1 MEPSIVIIGGV
12 SFGTTLS
19 LIIYIIRASIQYG
32 ALKTK
37 VDTMW
42 AFQMRRAISEVT
54 QSGIGTMNSPIRFTE
69 DAIARLDP
77 IRDELI
83 ELYQKDPDRDDD
95 AKMLL
100 DIEQKFGDVLL
111 NIVCIPCGLSHGA
124 CLILAM
130 SVAKQTDNLQIHL

>member
-1 MEPSIVIIGGV
+1 
-12 SFGTTLS
+12 
-19 LIIYIIRASIQYG
+19 
-32 ALKTK
+32 
-37 VDTMW
+37 
-42 AFQMRRAISEVT
+42 
-54 QSGIGTMNSPIRFTE
+54 MNSPIRFTE